1 MDALARERIA
11 AGARLNRLVATLIC
25 GHTGGLPD
33 SSYPAYS
40 TDIKLAFEAADAFA
54 AVHRN
59 VKLTIEY
66 PFPEV
71 WVKRSAEQFSSGWVP
86 AAYICEDSLPH
97 AICLA
102 LLKASGA
109 FEPGNGSKDTA

>member
-1 MDALARERIA
+1 MDALARDRIA
-11 AGARLNRLVATLIC
+11 AGPRLNRIVATLIC

-40 TDIKLAFEAADAFA
+40 TDIKLAFEAVDAFA

-86 AAYICEDSLPH
+86 AAYICEDALPH

-102 LLKASGA
+102 LLKAAGA
-109 FEPGNGSKDTA
+109 FEPGTGGKETA

>member
-1 MDALARERIA
+1 MDTLARDRIA
-11 AGARLNRLVATLIC
+11 AGPKLNRVVATLIC

-33 SSYPAYS
+33 ASYPAFS
-40 TDIKLAFEAADAFA
+40 TDLKLAFEAVDAFA

-86 AAYICEDSLPH
+86 AAYICEDALPH

-102 LLKASGA
+102 LLKAAGVVEA
-109 FEPGNGSKDTA
+109 EARAREGS

>member
-1 MDALARERIA
+1 MDALARDRIA
-11 AGARLNRLVATLIC
+11 AGPRLNRIVATLIC

-40 TDIKLAFEAADAFA
+40 TDIKLAFEAVDAFA

-86 AAYICEDSLPH
+86 AAYICEDALPH

-102 LLKASGA
+102 LLKAAGA
-109 FEPGNGSKDTA
+109 FEPGTKDKDTP

>member
-1 MDALARERIA
+1 MDTLARDRIA
-11 AGARLNRLVATLIC
+11 AGPRLNRMVATLIC

-33 SSYPAYS
+33 STYPAFS
-40 TDIKLAFEAADAFA
+40 TDLKLAFEAVDAFA

-59 VKLTIEY
+59 VKVTIEY

-86 AAYICEDSLPH
+86 AAYICEESLPH

-102 LLKASGA
+102 LLKACGA
-109 FEPGNGSKDTA
+109 LEPEAQGPGTL

>member
-1 MDALARERIA
+1 MDVLARERTA
-11 AGARLNRLVATLIC
+11 AGPRLNRLVATLIC

-33 SSYPAYS
+33 ASYPAYS
-40 TDIKLAFEAADAFA
+40 TDLALAFEAIDAFA

-109 FEPGNGSKDTA
+109 LEPEAGEKETP

>member
-1 MDALARERIA
+1 MDALLKDRAA
-11 AGARLNRLVATLIC
+11 AGPKLNRLVATMIC

-33 SSYPAYS
+33 ASYPAYS
-40 TDIKLAFEAADAFA
+40 TDLKLAFEAIDAFA
-54 AVHRN
+54 VVHRN

-109 FEPGNGSKDTA
+109 LESETGDRDTP